1 MAAGIIAE
9 AEVMAE
15 RAGDRGKP
23 TRGIIIVARSAALRV
38 RDAHETA
45 SEAIAL
51 DGTTTQGEDIAA
63 EVLGK
68 NELGIGIALPITGR
82 VFIERLATAVGTA
95 YEDGCTIAFELRV
108 KRRAPAKAQSH
119 VFIHL
124 AVVKSGEGERTAVVV
139 DLA

>member
-1 MAAGIIAE
+1 MAAGVIAE

-45 SEAIAL
+45 SE
-51 DGTTTQGEDIAA
+51 DIAA

-82 VFIERLATAVGTA
+82 VFIERLATAVGAA
-95 YEDGCTIAFELRV
+95 YEDGYTIAFELRV
-108 KRRAPAKAQSH
+108 NRRAPAKTQSD

-124 AVVKSGEGERTAVVV
+124 AVVKSGEAERTAVVV